1 MNQQHARQYSF
12 AEAQW
17 KRIEDLLPTELVTR
31 NCLKRGSADMVQA
44 RTCWEFPLRD
54 CPQTLNE

>member
-1 MNQQHARQYSF
+1 MSQQHARQYSF

-44 RTCWEFPLRD
+44 RTC
-54 CPQTLNE
+54 

>member
-1 MNQQHARQYSF
+1 MSQQHARQYSF

-31 NCLKRGSADMVQA
+31 NCLKRGAQIWCRLGPVENFLLE
-44 RTCWEFPLRD
+44 TVLKP
-54 CPQTLNE
+54 

>member
-1 MNQQHARQYSF
+1 MSQQHARQYSF

-44 RTCWEFPLRD
+44 IGPVENFLLETVLKP
-54 CPQTLNE
+54 